1 MAFTKAVE
9 LFFAGGIIAVVL
21 MTFLAGILPIAQET
35 IDNANVAHPGTF
47 AMGEAAKLMLGLI
60 GFVFVA
66 GLLYAGVMEL
76 IKGDNGGQGDG
87 RTQVTYGYGG

>member
-9 LFFAGGIIAVVL
+9 LFFAGAIISLVLLTFLSGII
-21 MTFLAGILPIAQET
+21 PIAQET
-35 IDNANVAHPGTF
+35 VDNANIAHPGTF
-47 AMGEAAKLMLGLI
+47 AMGEATKLMFGLI

-66 GLLYAGVMEL
+66 GLIYAGVREL
-76 IKGDNGGQGDG
+76 LRGDDGDG

>member
-9 LFFAGGIIAVVL
+9 LFFVGGIISVVL
-21 MTFLAGILPIAQET
+21 LTFLSGIIPIAQET
-35 IDNANVAHPGTF
+35 IDNAAGGVF
-47 AMGEAAKLMLGLI
+47 AMGGASKLMLGMI

-66 GLLYAGVMEL
+66 GLLYAGVKEL
-76 IKGDNGGQGDG
+76 IGGNEGDG

>member
-1 MAFTKAVE
+1 MAFMKAVE
-9 LFFAGGIIAVVL
+9 LFFAGTIIALVL
-21 MTFLAGILPIAQET
+21 LTFLGGIVPVAQET
-35 IDNANVAHPGTF
+35 IDNANVAHPGSF

-66 GLLYAGVMEL
+66 GLIYAGIKEL
-76 IKGDNGGQGDG
+76 IRGDDGDG

>member
-9 LFFAGGIIAVVL
+9 MFFAGSIIALVLLTFLSGII
-21 MTFLAGILPIAQET
+21 PIAQET
-35 IDNANVAHPGTF
+35 IDNAATGVF
-47 AMGEAAKLMLGLI
+47 AMGAASKLMLGMI

-66 GLLYAGVMEL
+66 GLLYAGVKEL
-76 IKGDNGGQGDG
+76 IKGDDGDG